1 MLHTNGSGHGKKSML
16 AVSLEVLNKAADRI
30 GLDQS
35 IRNVLSK
42 PQRILSVAVPV
53 RMDDGT
59 VQVFDGYRVQHSLA
73 RGPAKGG
80 IRYHPEVTMDEVVAL
95 AMNMT
100 WKCAVVNIPYGG
112 AKGGVVVD
120 PTKLS
125 IGELERLT
133 RRFTSEISIIL
144 GPEKDI
150 PAPDVNTNAQVMAW
164 LMDTYSMQKGYSIP
178 SVVTGKPI
186 EIGGSLGRLDA
197 TSCGL
202 VYTILE
208 LSKRIGM
215 KLEGAKV
222 AVQGYGNVGSNAA
235 VFLQDLGCKVVA
247 ISDVYGGLYNENGLG
262 CRAIKET
269 VAETGTIMEYKGD
282 AEEMPREQV
291 LEVPVDILVP
301 AALGNQIHGENA
313 HRVEAKVIAEGA
325 NGPTTTDADR
335 ILQDKGTI
343 IIPDILANAGGVT
356 VSYFEWVQGIQSLS
370 WSETQVAAELER
382 RMVSSFNDVYER
394 AKQEDVDMRTA
405 AYLIAVERVAQA
417 IKLRGIYP

>member
-1 MLHTNGSGHGKKSML
+1 MLGINGSGQEKKSML
-16 AVSLEVLNKAADRI
+16 AVSLEVLHKAADRL

-35 IRNVLSK
+35 MRNILSK

-53 RMDDGT
+53 RMDDGSI
-59 VQVFDGYRVQHSLA
+59 QVFDGYRVQHSLA

-80 IRYHPEVTMDEVVAL
+80 IRYHPEVTMDEVIAL
-95 AMNMT
+95 AMSMT

-150 PAPDVNTNAQVMAW
+150 PAPDMNTNAQVMAW
-164 LMDTYSMQKGYSIP
+164 LMDTYSMHKGYSIP

-197 TSCGL
+197 TSRGL

-208 LSKRIGM
+208 LVKKTGM
-215 KLEGAKV
+215 KLEGARV
-222 AVQGYGNVGSNAA
+222 AVQGYGNVGSHAA
-235 VFLQDLGCKVVA
+235 VFLQELGCRIVA
-247 ISDVYGGLYNENGLG
+247 VSDVYGGLCNDNGLD
-262 CRAIKET
+262 CKAIKQ
-269 VAETGTIMEYKGD
+269 VAAETGTIMEYKGA
-282 AEEMPREQV
+282 AEEIPREEV

-301 AALGNQIHGENA
+301 AALGNQIHGGNA
-313 HRVEAKVIAEGA
+313 HRIEAKVIAEGA
-325 NGPTTTDADR
+325 NGPTTTEADR

-370 WSETQVAAELER
+370 WSESQVAAELER

-394 AKQEDVDMRTA
+394 AQREDVDMRTA

>member
-197 TSCGL
+197 TSRGL

-247 ISDVYGGLYNENGLG
+247 ISDVYGGLYNENGLD

>member
-197 TSCGL
+197 TSRGL

-356 VSYFEWVQGIQSLS
+356 VSYFSGYRNS
-370 WSETQVAAELER
+370 ELEL
-382 RMVSSFNDVYER
+382 E
-394 AKQEDVDMRTA
+394 
-405 AYLIAVERVAQA
+405 
-417 IKLRGIYP
+417 